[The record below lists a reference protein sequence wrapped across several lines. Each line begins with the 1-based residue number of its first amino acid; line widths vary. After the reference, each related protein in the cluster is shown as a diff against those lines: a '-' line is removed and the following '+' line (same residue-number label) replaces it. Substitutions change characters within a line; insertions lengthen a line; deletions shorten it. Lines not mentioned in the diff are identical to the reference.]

1 MSVSQSPGEGA
12 GGNQSF
18 LSLPEEERLEI
29 AMRSAPRGAMALA
42 AIAVGIVI
50 LVWLAI
56 YVFVFLARGN
66 LG

>member
-1 MSVSQSPGEGA
+1 MSVSPSPGQGRDDA
-12 GGNQSF
+12 DPF

-29 AMRSAPRGAMALA
+29 AMRTAPRGAMALA
-42 AIAVGIVI
+42 ALAVGILI
-50 LVWLAI
+50 LIWLAI